1 MPSNTPISSTDAM
14 KLTILWRGMGK
25 SNSQIIEMLVERGLS
40 QLDAQLAVDKVN
52 ALQSQAV
59 EHHKKE
65 QNNVANVNIII
76 GLVFLFGGLAVMFIS
91 FGSGGG
97 LLPWGAIVFGIIEI
111 VIGATQRE
119 RG

>member
-1 MPSNTPISSTDAM
+1 
-14 KLTILWRGMGK
+14 
-25 SNSQIIEMLVERGLS
+25 MLVERGLS
-40 QLDAQLAVDKVN
+40 QLDAQLTVDKVD

-65 QNNVANVNIII
+65 QNTVANVNIII
-76 GLVFLFGGLAVMFIS
+76 GLVFLFGGLAVTIIS

-111 VIGATQRE
+111 VIGATQRTS
-119 RG
+119 R